1 MLFNTYLLSRGML
14 SENDN
19 LIRMTMKRWNLFK
32 GLCVGVL
39 ALSCLSAQA
48 KPLTDDEKLLDQA
61 VQDFWQH
68 MEKGE
73 TGMAGAIAK
82 IADCYDSPSTNKL
95 YCLYY
100 DYTARTVDA
109 DVRQM
114 LEIETTPDFFSDE
127 AFGERIAKHVYLPNG
142 SDLEETNEHLKNLSH
157 KIEDRLEKLV
167 K

>member
-1 MLFNTYLLSRGML
+1 MLLKHDDFIGVMMKLRTLFN
-14 SENDN
+14 
-19 LIRMTMKRWNLFK
+19 

-39 ALSCLSAQA
+39 ALLCLSAQA

-114 LEIETTPDFFSDE
+114 LEIETSPDFFSDE
-127 AFGERIAKHVYLPNG
+127 AFGERITKHVYLPNG
-142 SDLEETNEHLKNLSH
+142 SDLAETNEHLKNLSY
-157 KIEDRLEKLV
+157 KIQDRLDKLV